1 VRQSRQYDL
10 AEQLGSAIR
19 ISREPFPTSARPR
32 VPLVDPL
39 QRGILRVPEPGMLHL
54 QGHCCR
60 TGANRTTHVQKFAH
74 ICRANRDA
82 VSQNNF
88 IFRISIKRD

>member
-1 VRQSRQYDL
+1 VRQSRKCDL
-10 AEQLGSAIR
+10 AEQLRSAIR
-19 ISREPFPTSARPR
+19 ISREPFPTSARLR
-32 VPLVDPL
+32 VLLV

-60 TGANRTTHVQKFAH
+60 TGATRTTHVQKFAL

-88 IFRISIKRD
+88 IFRISINRD